1 MQVLL
6 NDIGNTV
13 IDEVLLYPHCLIEV
27 QWGKLTKTSWDTFSG
42 NFPIAFNIC
51 YAAIGVANDTGYTGC
66 SFNNKSINVRS
77 RWESSNASNI
87 STYLAIGK

>member
-1 MQVLL
+1 MVC
-6 NDIGNTV
+6 NRKV
-13 IDEVLLYPHCLIEV
+13 AE

-51 YAAIGVANDTGYTGC
+51 YAAIGVANDIGYTGC

-77 RWESSNASNI
+77 RWDSSNASNI
-87 STYLAIGK
+87 ATYLAIGK

>member
-1 MQVLL
+1 MK
-6 NDIGNTV
+6 G
-13 IDEVLLYPHCLIEV
+13 LYHNQKLCHFPIV

-51 YAAIGVANDTGYTGC
+51 YAAIGVANDIGYTGC
-66 SFNNKSINVRS
+66 SFNNKSINVHS

-87 STYLAIGK
+87 ATYLAIGK

>member
-1 MQVLL
+1 MMGLYHNL
-6 NDIGNTV
+6 NQYQFPI
-13 IDEVLLYPHCLIEV
+13 V

-66 SFNNKSINVRS
+66 SFNNKSINVHS

-87 STYLAIGK
+87 ATYLAIGK

>member
-1 MQVLL
+1 MCYLL
-6 NDIGNTV
+6 EHNIP
-13 IDEVLLYPHCLIEV
+13 IV

-66 SFNNKSINVRS
+66 SFNNKSINVHS

-87 STYLAIGK
+87 ATYLAIGK